1 MVGKVGESLNNM
13 QEVVSMRN
21 AGPMKDR
28 IILESEQAEEKMFQ
42 KKKKKMEKKSLDP
55 KKMFKFR
62 TKGKLTKAEQK
73 EIKRTHKGGAFDW
86 LTKTNQQKPQDVVLE
101 DGLRCE
107 MEREI
112 SAELD
117 ELNNSVLGLGVGSV
131 NMQQAQR
138 AIQLFSATNHQQWQ
152 PTQIKN

>member
-1 MVGKVGESLNNM
+1 MEDLIGKVGASLTSM
-13 QEVVSMRN
+13 QEVISMRN
-21 AGPMKDR
+21 AVPVKDR
-28 IILESEQAEEKMFQ
+28 IILESENVEEKILQ
-42 KKKKKMEKKSLDP
+42 KKKKMEKKSLYP
-55 KKMFKFR
+55 KKKFKFR

-117 ELNNSVLGLGVGSV
+117 ELNNTVLGLGVGIRSEPWLG
-131 NMQQAQR
+131 NR
-138 AIQLFSATNHQQWQ
+138 EKELG
-152 PTQIKN
+152 